1 MKARTVSW
9 ILGLLTS
16 RSLSPNVRHPWHSVI
31 KIMPLVLTVA
41 LALVHPAASPPVEAQ
56 QASSVAR
63 VGVLAGGGDLF
74 RAGFESF
81 RQRLRELGYVEG
93 QNIVLFVRTAEG
105 RAERYPDLAAEL
117 VQLRV
122 DVILAQGNPA
132 LAALKQAT
140 ATIPIVMAQVGDP
153 VGSGFVASLA
163 RPGGNI
169 TGLSNMAEGVSRKWL
184 ELLKEMSPKTTR
196 LGVLWN
202 PHIAAHGG
210 MWREIQVASQ
220 ALNVTPLAWEVR
232 GPDDVARAF
241 SAMRTE
247 RISALIILPWPVAG
261 QNRRLIVDLAAK
273 HRLPAIYAFREF
285 AEAGCLMTYGP
296 NNADLYRRAANYVE
310 RILKGAKPAEL
321 PVEQPTTFELI
332 INLRTARALGLTV
345 PSSLLLQADQVIE

>member
-1 MKARTVSW
+1 MLA
-9 ILGLLTS
+9 LLTS
-16 RSLSPNVRHPWHSVI
+16 RPLSLNVSHPRHSAM
-31 KIMPLVLTVA
+31 KIMPLVLTIV
-41 LALVHPAASPPVEAQ
+41 LAIVHAAAPTVEAQ
-56 QASSVAR
+56 QASKVAR

-81 RQRLRELGYVEG
+81 RQRLRELGYVG
-93 QNIVLFVRTAEG
+93 DQTITLVVRTAEG

-117 VQLRV
+117 VQLGV
-122 DVILAQGNPA
+122 DVILVQGNPA

-140 ATIPIVMAQVGDP
+140 PTIPIVMAQVGDP

-169 TGLSNMAEGVSRKWL
+169 TGLSNMAEGVSGKWV
-184 ELLKEMSPKTTR
+184 ELLKAVSPKTTR
-196 LGVLWN
+196 LAVLWD
-202 PHIAAHGG
+202 PRLAAHAA
-210 MWREIQVASQ
+210 MWKAIQITGQ
-220 ALNVTPLAWEVR
+220 ALNVRPLAWEVR
-232 GPDDVARAF
+232 GPDDIDRAF

-247 RISALIILPWPVAG
+247 RIDALVILPYPVAG

-296 NNADLYRRAANYVE
+296 NNADLYRRAANYVDK
-310 RILKGAKPAEL
+310 ILKGAKPAEL

-332 INLRTARALGLTV
+332 INLKTARAFRLTV
-345 PSSLLLQADQVIE
+345 PPSLLLRADQVIE

>member
-1 MKARTVSW
+1 
-9 ILGLLTS
+9 
-16 RSLSPNVRHPWHSVI
+16 
-31 KIMPLVLTVA
+31 
-41 LALVHPAASPPVEAQ
+41 
-56 QASSVAR
+56 
-63 VGVLAGGGDLF
+63 
-74 RAGFESF
+74 
-81 RQRLRELGYVEG
+81 LGYVED
-93 QNIVLFVRTAEG
+93 QNIALFVRTAEG

-140 ATIPIVMAQVGDP
+140 PTIPIVMAQVGDP

-169 TGLSNMAEGVSRKWL
+169 TGLSNMAEDVSAKWV

-196 LGVLWN
+196 LAVLWD
-202 PHIAAHGG
+202 PRLGG
-210 MWREIQVASQ
+210 HTAMWKGIQVAGQ

-232 GPDDVARAF
+232 GPDDIERAF

-247 RISALIILPWPVAG
+247 RIGALVILPWPVAG
-261 QNRRLIVDLAAK
+261 QNRRLIVDRAAT

-296 NNADLYRRAANYVE
+296 NNADLYRRAANYVD

-332 INLRTARALGLTV
+332 INLRTAKALGLTV
-345 PSSLLLQADQVIE
+345 SPSLLLRADQIIE

>member
-1 MKARTVSW
+1 MP
-9 ILGLLTS
+9 LLTS
-16 RSLSPNVRHPWHSVI
+16 RPLDLNAGHLWHSVI
-31 KIMPLVLTVA
+31 RTMLLVLT
-41 LALVHPAASPPVEAQ
+41 LALVLAHHVPVPPVQAQ
-56 QASSVAR
+56 QASKVAR

-81 RQRLRELGYVEG
+81 RQRLRELGYVEDK
-93 QNIVLFVRTAEG
+93 NIALFVLTAEG
-105 RAERYPDLAAEL
+105 RADRYPELAVEL

-122 DVILAQGNPA
+122 DVILAQGNAA

-140 ATIPIVMAQVGDP
+140 PTIPIVMAQVGDP

-169 TGLSNMAEGVSRKWL
+169 TGLSNMAEGVSGKWV
-184 ELLKEMSPKTTR
+184 ELLKETSPKITR
-196 LGVLWN
+196 LAVLWD
-202 PHIAAHGG
+202 PRLGAHMA
-210 MWREIQVASQ
+210 MWKGIQDAGQ

-232 GPDDVARAF
+232 GPDDIERAF
-241 SAMRTE
+241 SAMGTE
-247 RISALIILPWPVAG
+247 RIGALVILPYPVAG

-296 NNADLYRRAANYVE
+296 NNADLYRRAANYVD

-332 INLRTARALGLTV
+332 INLRTAKALGLTV
-345 PSSLLLQADQVIE
+345 PSSLLLRADQVIE

>member
-1 MKARTVSW
+1 MLV
-9 ILGLLTS
+9 LLAS
-16 RSLSPNVRHPWHSVI
+16 RPLSMNIGHLWHSAN
-31 KIMPLVLTVA
+31 KIMLLVLTAV
-41 LALVHPAASPPVEAQ
+41 LVFVHHAAAPTVEAQ
-56 QASSVAR
+56 QASKVAR

-81 RQRLRELGYVEG
+81 RQRLRELGYVED
-93 QNIVLFVRTAEG
+93 QNIALFVRTAEG

-140 ATIPIVMAQVGDP
+140 PTIPIVMAQVGDP

-169 TGLSNMAEGVSRKWL
+169 TGLSNMAEGVSGKWV

-196 LGVLWN
+196 LAVLWD
-202 PHIAAHGG
+202 PRLGAHTA
-210 MWREIQVASQ
+210 MWKGIQVAGQ

-232 GPDDVARAF
+232 GPDDIERAF
-241 SAMRTE
+241 LAMSTE
-247 RISALIILPWPVAG
+247 RIGALVILPWPVAG
-261 QNRRLIVDLAAK
+261 QNRRLIVDRAAT

-296 NNADLYRRAANYVE
+296 NNADLYRRAANYVD

-332 INLRTARALGLTV
+332 INLRTAKALGLTV
-345 PSSLLLQADQVIE
+345 PPSLLLRADQVIE